1 MKILSTQ
8 QESIASIVAQIRS
21 QRSAPEDVTQAVN
34 EILQAVKTDGDRA
47 LVELTER
54 FDNVK
59 LTTENLQVSRDETAE
74 AYQMCDPKVI
84 DALKRARKNIE
95 IFHTKTFTRKNK
107 VVESEN
113 GVEVWREFRPIE
125 KVGLYVPGG
134 KAVYPSTVLMLGT
147 PARIAGC
154 GEIVMCVPPMSN
166 GSINPSVLV
175 AADLCGIR
183 KIYKVGG
190 AQAIGA
196 MAYGTE
202 SIPKV
207 SKIFGPGNQYVTTAK
222 MLVYGEVA
230 IDMPAG
236 PSEVAVIA
244 DEKANPAWIAAD
256 LLSQLEH
263 GADSQA
269 ILITFSEKFAR
280 VIIAEMVKQMNV
292 LPRKNIIEKSF
303 SKSFA
308 VVVRGNDEACDI
320 INEYAPEHLEIAT
333 ADESNLAKK
342 INNAGSIFLG
352 PYSTEPLGDYVTG
365 ANHTL
370 PTSGFAKMFAPLSTE
385 SFGKM
390 IQFQK
395 ISLTGIQ
402 NLRNAAETLAACEG
416 LDAHKNA
423 VTIRFL

>member
-8 QESIASIVAQIRS
+8 QDPPKAIIAQIRS
-21 QRSAPEDVTQAVN
+21 KRSTPEDLTEAVKA
-34 EILQAVKTDGDRA
+34 ILQAVKTGGDRA
-47 LVELTER
+47 LIELTQR
-54 FDNVK
+54 FDKVA
-59 LTTENLQVSRDETAE
+59 LTTETLQVTRDEIKA
-74 AYQMCDPKVI
+74 AYEICTPDVI
-84 DALKRARKNIE
+84 EALKRAQKNIATFHAKIFQRKND
-95 IFHTKTFTRKNK
+95 
-107 VVESEN
+107 VVQSEK
-113 GVEVWREFRPIE
+113 GVEIWREFRPIE

-134 KAVYPSTVLMLGT
+134 KAAYPSTVLMLGG
-147 PARIAGC
+147 PAQIAGC
-154 GEIVMCVPPMSN
+154 EEIIMCVPPMSK
-166 GSINPSVLV
+166 GAINSAVLV
-175 AADLCGIR
+175 AADLCGIK

-190 AQAIGA
+190 AQAIAA

-244 DEKANPAWIAAD
+244 DETAKPAWIAAD

-269 ILITFSEKFAR
+269 VLVTFSEKFAQA
-280 VIIAEMVKQMNV
+280 VIAKMRQQIDA
-292 LPRKNIIEKSF
+292 LPRKSIIKKSF
-303 SKSFA
+303 KKSFA
-308 VVVRGNDEACDI
+308 VVARGNDEACDI
-320 INEYAPEHLEIAT
+320 INEYAPEHLEIVA
-333 ADESNLAKK
+333 ADESTIAKK
-342 INNAGSIFLG
+342 IMNAGSIFLG
-352 PYSTEPLGDYVTG
+352 PYTTEPLGDYITG
-365 ANHTL
+365 TNHTL
-370 PTSGFAKMFAPLSTE
+370 PTSGFAKMFPPLSTE

-395 ISLTGIQ
+395 VSLAGIT
-402 NLRNAAETLAACEG
+402 NLRTATETLAACEG